1 MHHSSLRRSL
11 VLAAIAAPIANFF
24 QPLFA
29 NETPARLVAIQE
41 KLAELETMARGR
53 IGVSAVNTANDV
65 WIHYRAEERFPVTST
80 FKVIAV
86 AAILKLSVKDAN
98 LLQQIIKYAESDLV
112 SWSPVT
118 EKNVSEGMS
127 IAALCAATIQYSD
140 NTAANLLMKVLG
152 GPEAVT
158 QFARSIGDDTFRLDR
173 WETEL
178 NSAIPEDLRDTTT
191 PKAMARSLRQ
201 LVLGDVL
208 PEEQRAQLQNWLK
221 GNTTGDASIR
231 ASVPKDW
238 IVADKTGGGAYG
250 TTNDIAVLWP
260 PKGAPIVVAIY
271 FTHNTQDAPSRKDVI
286 AAATAL
292 LIKEWA

>member
-1 MHHSSLRRSL
+1 
-11 VLAAIAAPIANFF
+11 
-24 QPLFA
+24 
-29 NETPARLVAIQE
+29 
-41 KLAELETMARGR
+41 MARGR

-208 PEEQRAQLQNWLK
+208 PEAQRTQLQNWLK

-238 IVADKTGGGAYG
+238 TVADKTGGGAYG